1 MNERWSLW
9 QRNVIDR
16 FKNMPDE
23 EIKKELQRT
32 AHPVA
37 VCMEQWQ
44 GDFNISTLIRNANA
58 FNVEKV
64 FYFGRR
70 RYDRRGTVGTHN
82 YTDIQFLDGGYDQLE
97 TLKNQYTFVGVDN
110 NVSQKTFK
118 LGEFDWNTLS
128 KPPLMI
134 FGEEGTGLT
143 QQAIQMCHILL
154 EIPQYGS
161 VRSLNVGTS
170 SGILLYD
177 YVNYLKNSTNQHM
190 LRTMKYDET
199 CSGQNESCQ
208 LTLL

>member
-97 TLKNQYTFVGVDN
+97 TLKDQYTFVGVDN

-118 LGEFDWNTLS
+118 LGEFDWNMIS
-128 KPPLMI
+128 KPPLFI

-143 QQAIQMCHILL
+143 QEVIQMCHILI

-170 SGILLYD
+170 SGVLLYD
-177 YVNYLKNSTNQHM
+177 YVRFLRSSKGQHI
-190 LRTMKYDET
+190 LQREQCDE
-199 CSGQNESCQ
+199 SDSAQNGSYQ

>member
-82 YTDIQFLDGGYDQLE
+82 YTDIHFLDGGYDQLE
-97 TLKNQYTFVGVDN
+97 TLKDQYTFIGIDN

-190 LRTMKYDET
+190 LPTTKYDET
-199 CSGQNESCQ
+199 YSGQNESCQ

>member
-82 YTDIQFLDGGYDQLE
+82 YTDIQFLEDDYAQLE
-97 TLKNQYTFVGVDN
+97 ELSSRYTLVGIDN
-110 NVSQKTFK
+110 NVDRKTHK
-118 LGEFDWNTLS
+118 LGKFDWNILS

-143 QQAIQMCHILL
+143 DQALKMCHVLI

-161 VRSLNVGTS
+161 VRSLNVGTA
-170 SGILLYD
+170 SGLLLYD
-177 YVNYLKNSTNQHM
+177 YVQFLESSKDRHM
-190 LRTMKYDET
+190 SQTTIHDENG
-199 CSGQNESCQ
+199 SVLNGSYQ

>member
-64 FYFGRR
+64 FYFGRK

-82 YTDIQFLDGGYDQLE
+82 YTDIQFLDGGYRQLE
-97 TLKNQYTFVGVDN
+97 TLKDQYTFVGIDN

-118 LGEFDWNTLS
+118 LGEFDWNMLS

-143 QQAIQMCHILL
+143 QQAIQMCHILV

-170 SGILLYD
+170 SGVLLYD
-177 YVNYLKNSTNQHM
+177 YVNYLKNSIDQHTEQ
-190 LRTMKYDET
+190 TMKYDE
-199 CSGQNESCQ
+199 SDNAQNESYQ

>member
-82 YTDIQFLDGGYDQLE
+82 YTDIQFLDGGYNQLE
-97 TLKNQYTFVGVDN
+97 TLKDQYTFVGVDN

-143 QQAIQMCHILL
+143 QQAIQMCHILI

-170 SGILLYD
+170 SGVLLYD
-177 YVNYLKNSTNQHM
+177 YVSFLRSSRGQHK
-190 LRTMKYDET
+190 LQITKHDE
-199 CSGQNESCQ
+199 SGNVQNVPYQ
-208 LTLL
+208 LPLL

>member
-97 TLKNQYTFVGVDN
+97 TLKDQYTFVGVDN

-143 QQAIQMCHILL
+143 QQAIQMCHILI

-170 SGILLYD
+170 SGVLLYD
-177 YVNYLKNSTNQHM
+177 YVRFLRSSKGQHI
-190 LRTMKYDET
+190 LQRERCDE
-199 CSGQNESCQ
+199 SDSAQNGSYQ